1 MSSSTYEGRKK
12 TKNGVKRLI
21 FSALSILLQLAF
33 FVILFTRLNRYA
45 EVIDISTRLLAVVL
59 VLKIYGKH
67 TTSSMKTP
75 WIILIML
82 LPILGVALYLLVGLN
97 GSTRVMRERYAKID
111 GQLAPYL
118 TSKET
123 LLEELKEQNPKAGG
137 IASYI
142 INHAHYPLYRNTD
155 VTFYPDAAE
164 GLAAQLHDLASAEH
178 FIFMEYHAIE
188 EAEAF
193 GRIKDVLAER
203 AAHGVE
209 VRLFYDDVGSIGFID
224 PGFIKRMEAIG
235 VECRVFNPVVPILN
249 IFIIN
254 LEVPDIR
261 S

>member
-21 FSALSILLQLAF
+21 FSAVSILLQLAF

-82 LPILGVALYLLVGLN
+82 FPVLGVALYLLVGLN

-111 GQLAPYL
+111 RQLAPYL

-155 VTFYPDAAE
+155 VTFY
-164 GLAAQLHDLASAEH
+164 DLSLIH
-178 FIFMEYHAIE
+178 I
-188 EAEAF
+188 
-193 GRIKDVLAER
+193 
-203 AAHGVE
+203 
-209 VRLFYDDVGSIGFID
+209 
-224 PGFIKRMEAIG
+224 
-235 VECRVFNPVVPILN
+235 
-249 IFIIN
+249 
-254 LEVPDIR
+254 
-261 S
+261 

>member
-12 TKNGVKRLI
+12 QKRCEEADI
-21 FSALSILLQLAF
+21 SAVSILLQLAF

-82 LPILGVALYLLVGLN
+82 FPVLGVALYLLVGLN

-111 GQLAPYL
+111 RQLAPYL

-155 VTFYPDAAE
+155 VTFYDYADK
-164 GLAAQLHDLASAEH
+164 GLDAQLADMRKAENLYLWNT
-178 FIFMEYHAIE
+178 MP
-188 EAEAF
+188 
-193 GRIKDVLAER
+193 
-203 AAHGVE
+203 
-209 VRLFYDDVGSIGFID
+209 S
-224 PGFIKRMEAIG
+224 RMRKAGTE
-235 VECRVFNPVVPILN
+235 
-249 IFIIN
+249 
-254 LEVPDIR
+254 
-261 S
+261 